1 MAIAMGWHKPDSV
14 AGSSAPAIM
23 VGLFVASGGLLFG
36 YDTGAINGILAM
48 PEFKQQFATTC
59 RSNDQPEICPK
70 DLSIIVAILSAG
82 TAVGA
87 LLAAPAGDSLGRR
100 ITLLLAVGL
109 FCVGAICQ
117 VCADAIPLL
126 LVGRALAGVGVGAI
140 SVLVPLYQ
148 SEMAPKWIRG
158 TLVCAY
164 QLSIT
169 IGLLTASIVNIIT
182 SRLTSS
188 AAYRVPLG
196 LQMVPALILTAGLLV
211 LPETPRF
218 LVKKGRKEAA
228 GLSLS
233 RLRRLDITHPALVE
247 ELREIVAN
255 HQYELTLGPDTY
267 RDVFVGTP
275 HLGRRTFT
283 GCGLQILQQL
293 TGINFIMYYSTY
305 FFSGV
310 GVASPHTKSTII
322 NVINVVS
329 TIPGLLII
337 ESWGR
342 RRLLMVGAMGM
353 AACQLLMASFT
364 TAAGHDL
371 ASVSQTILIVFCSL
385 NIFFFAA
392 SWGPVVWVVTSE
404 IYPLKVRAKAMSLST
419 ASNWVL
425 NFGIAYS
432 TPFMVGRGPGNAG
445 FGSKIFF
452 IWGAFCIL
460 AVFFVWCM
468 VYETSK
474 ISLEQI
480 DEMYERV
487 GHAWN
492 SKAFE
497 PSWSFQQILDEG
509 WAPSGIPPPP
519 TATTTT
525 TTTTTTAEHEHE
537 LQATTSHSSADTT
550 LGHSDASS
558 LTIHGHGAD
567 EVPAAAAARED
578 NKSVPAMANVDF
590 SY

>member
-1 MAIAMGWHKPDSV
+1 MR
-14 AGSSAPAIM
+14 
-23 VGLFVASGGLLFG
+23 
-36 YDTGAINGILAM
+36 
-48 PEFKQQFATTC
+48 EFKDQFGTNCHSA
-59 RSNDQPEICPK
+59 DGQLDICPK

-87 LLAAPAGDSLGRR
+87 LLAAPAGDSIGRR
-100 ITLLLAVGL
+100 WTLLLAVGV
-109 FCVGAICQ
+109 FCVGSVCQ
-117 VCADAIPLL
+117 VCAEAIPLL
-126 LVGRALAGVGVGAI
+126 LVGRALAGVGVGAV

-148 SEMAPKWIRG
+148 SEMAPKWVRG

-169 IGLLTASIVNIIT
+169 IGLLSASIVNIIT
-182 SRLTSS
+182 SRLTDS
-188 AAYRVPLG
+188 AAYQIPLG
-196 LQMVPALILTAGLLV
+196 LQLIPALILTAGLLI

-218 LVKKGRKEAA
+218 LVKKGRIEAA

-247 ELREIVAN
+247 ELQEITAN

-283 GCGLQILQQL
+283 GCGLQMLQQL
-293 TGINFIMYYSTY
+293 SGINFIMYYSTT
-305 FFSGV
+305 FFNGV
-310 GVASPHTKSTII
+310 GVASPYTKSLII

-329 TIPGLLII
+329 TLPGLLVI

-342 RRLLMVGAMGM
+342 RRLLMAGALGM
-353 AACQLLMASFT
+353 ACCQLFMASFT
-364 TAAGHDL
+364 TAVGEGL
-371 ASVSQTILIVFCSL
+371 ENVSETLLVVFCSL

-392 SWGPVVWVVTSE
+392 TWGPVVWVVTSE

-432 TPFMVGRGPGNAG
+432 TPFMVGNGPGNAG
-445 FGSKIFF
+445 FGPKIFF
-452 IWGAFCIL
+452 VWGAFCIIAL
-460 AVFFVWCM
+460 FFVWCM

-492 SKAFE
+492 STSFQ

-509 WAPSGIPPPP
+509 WSPSAPPPP
-519 TATTTT
+519 G
-525 TTTTTTAEHEHE
+525 HE
-537 LQATTSHSSADTT
+537 LAAVASHSSTETSLGNSVSSSSTAHDGDADST
-550 LGHSDASS
+550 
-558 LTIHGHGAD
+558 GAAGGPKPA
-567 EVPAAAAARED
+567 VP
-578 NKSVPAMANVDF
+578 VMANVDF